1 MSKVSKIAKS
11 VSKMKSNNEVVNFM
25 GGISYTVN
33 PLETLKLVSASSIF
47 GEPQYYRKSGFGD
60 AVCKTSSVS
69 KPYNTFDFDYNETA
83 SDIMISA
90 ISNSLDFD
98 FKGTLEWARTLRKE
112 YYMRLNPQLIM
123 VLASAHKNRAQFNK
137 DNPGLFREINKEVM
151 GRADEPSAQ
160 LAMYLYLNNGDKSK
174 IPSVLKRSWC
184 DKLQSL
190 TKYQIAKYKNSEVG
204 MINTIRLCHAKGEF
218 IDELMKTGT
227 VEITDSEKTW
237 ENLRSE
243 GKSWK
248 RIYETTK
255 IPHMALLRNL
265 RNIFSEDDMDKSFAE
280 TVLQN
285 LKDGVLTGKQF
296 PFRYWSAIE
305 VIDNAPNIKCKPLV
319 LDALQ
324 ECLDISISNM
334 PKLSG
339 KTVCLSDNSG
349 SAWGNITSEY
359 GSVKVAE
366 IDNLSSIITCAN
378 SDEGYVVKFGDHCK
392 EFAITKRDGILT
404 QAKLINSQGGTDVGL
419 STENGIWEYLE
430 KIITKKEHIDNLF
443 IYSDMQ
449 AGHGGL
455 YGIGNSYVINGEDYS
470 INSRYID
477 VLKLIDKY
485 RKEVNPKLNVFSVQT
500 AGYNNTII
508 PETLYRGAV
517 LSGWTG
523 KEAVFADKLIKTW
536 DSIEENN

>member
-1 MSKVSKIAKS
+1 MSKVSKAVKS
-11 VSKMKSNNEVVNFM
+11 VSKFKSENKVVNFM

-33 PLETLKLVSASSIF
+33 PLETLKLISASSIF
-47 GEPQYYRKSGFGD
+47 GEPQYYRESGFKD
-60 AVCKTSSVS
+60 AVYKKHRISES
-69 KPYNTFDFDYNETA
+69 YNVFDIEENMTA
-83 SDIMISA
+83 SELMINT
-90 ISNSLDFD
+90 INNSLDFD
-98 FKGTLEWARTLRKE
+98 FKETLEWARTLRKE

-123 VLASAHKNRAQFNK
+123 VLASAHKNRVQFNK

-227 VEITDSEKTW
+227 IEVTDSEKTW

-243 GKSWK
+243 KKSWK
-248 RIYETTK
+248 EIFETTK

-265 RNIFSEDDMDKSFAE
+265 RNIFSEEIDKGFAE
-280 TVLQN
+280 TVLQS

-305 VIDNAPNIKCKPLV
+305 AVDNASGINHKSLV
-319 LDALQ
+319 LDTLQ
-324 ECLDISISNM
+324 ECLDISINNM

-359 GSVKVAE
+359 GSVKVAQ
-366 IDNLSSIITCAN
+366 IDNLSSVITCAN
-378 SDEGYVVKFGDHCK
+378 SDEGCVVKFGDHYK
-392 EFAITKRDGILT
+392 EYAITKRDGILT
-404 QAKLINSQGGTDVGL
+404 QTKLVNQDSGHDVGL
-419 STENGIWEYLE
+419 ATENGIWEYLE
-430 KIITKKEHIDNLF
+430 KIIAKKEHIDNLF

-455 YGIGNSYVINGEDYS
+455 YGIGSSYVINGEDYS
-470 INSRYID
+470 INGRYID

-500 AGYNNTII
+500 AGYTNSII
-508 PETLYRGAV
+508 NENLYRGAI
-517 LSGWTG
+517 LTGWTG

>member
-11 VSKMKSNNEVVNFM
+11 TSKFRSEGKVVNFM
-25 GGISYTVN
+25 GGVSYTVN
-33 PLETLKLVSASSIF
+33 PLETLKLISASSIF
-47 GEPQYYRKSGFGD
+47 GEPQYYRKSGFND
-60 AVCKTSSVS
+60 AVFKNHGVSEEYNIFKIEENMTSS
-69 KPYNTFDFDYNETA
+69 EL
-83 SDIMISA
+83 MINA
-90 ISNSLDFD
+90 INNSLNFD
-98 FKGTLEWARTLRKE
+98 FKATLEWARTLRKE

-123 VLASAHKNRAQFNK
+123 VLASIHKDRSQFNK

-160 LAMYLYLNNGDKSK
+160 LAMYLYLNVGDKSK

-204 MINTIRLCHAKGEF
+204 MINTIRLCHAKGTF

-227 VEITDSEKTW
+227 VTIEDSEKTW

-248 RIYETTK
+248 EIYETTK

-265 RNIFSEDDMDKSFAE
+265 RNVFSEEIDRTFAE
-280 TVLQN
+280 TVLQS

-305 VIDNAPNIKCKPLV
+305 AIDNASNINHKSLV
-319 LDALQ
+319 LDTLQ
-324 ECLDISISNM
+324 ECLDISINNM

-349 SAWGNITSEY
+349 SAWGSITSEY
-359 GSVKVAE
+359 GSVKVAQ
-366 IDNLSSIITCAN
+366 IDNLSSVITCAN
-378 SDEGYVVKFGDHCK
+378 SDEGYVVKFGDHFK
-392 EFAITKRDGILT
+392 EYAITKRDGILT
-404 QAKLINSQGGTDVGL
+404 QTKLVNQDNGHDVGH

-455 YGIGNSYVINGEDYS
+455 YGIGSSYVINGEDYS
-470 INSRYID
+470 VHNRYID

-485 RKEVNPKLNVFSVQT
+485 RKEVNPKVNVFSVQT
-500 AGYNNTII
+500 ARLSKFCDPRNII
-508 PETLYRGAV
+508 QRCN
-517 LSGWTG
+517 SFRMDR
-523 KEAVFADKLIKTW
+523 KRI
-536 DSIEENN
+536 SICR